1 MNLYDKIRNAECEI
15 PESFD
20 LKISQAGE
28 LIHNADPQDRYDLVY
43 IAFKFGYM
51 QGKRAEQISRT
62 NKANGNRAESEAE
75 RLRRHISEMVSRI
88 RSEKR
93 LQRIYAVAHR
103 AFINDGLEA
112 ISER

>member
-51 QGKRAEQISRT
+51 QGKRAEQIFKT
-62 NKANGNRAESEAE
+62 NKADGKRTESEAE
-75 RLRRHISEMVSRI
+75 KLREDIDKKLAEMDND
-88 RSEKR
+88 K
-93 LQRIYAVAHR
+93 LDAVC
-103 AFINDGLEA
+103 FLLSGMQGGIK
-112 ISER
+112 